1 MSSMFRGR
9 TAAVLA
15 SLALALMAGS
25 AIVPATSVADVPQHT
40 HA

>member
-1 MSSMFRGR
+1 MSSLFRTR

-15 SLALALMAGS
+15 SFALALVAAP
-25 AIVPATSVADVPQHT
+25 AIVPATSVASVPQQT

>member
-1 MSSMFRGR
+1 MSSVFHGR

-15 SLALALMAGS
+15 SLALAIAAGP
-25 AIVPATSVADVPQHT
+25 AIVPATSVASVPQQT

>member
-9 TAAVLA
+9 TAAFVA
-15 SLALALMAGS
+15 SLALALSAAP
-25 AIVPATSVADVPQHT
+25 AIVPAASFASVPQQT

>member
-1 MSSMFRGR
+1 MSSVFRGR

-15 SLALALMAGS
+15 SLALALVTGP
-25 AIVPATSVADVPQHT
+25 AIVPATSVASVPQQT